1 MENIFGSTSPT
12 EMLWYSKL
20 KYVQS
25 TRSSFLPS
33 IKSCR
38 IIFTPCHIKFQ
49 CTMDFGGPDYTI
61 SRGNRSHLKGYS
73 PYKKADFSAQIV
85 GSNPIVHCEPK
96 CI

>member
-1 MENIFGSTSPT
+1 MKNIFGSTSPT
-12 EMLWYSKL
+12 EMLWYNQL
-20 KYVQS
+20 
-25 TRSSFLPS
+25 FLPS
-33 IKSCR
+33 VKSCL